1 MSNKIKEELI
11 QHGRKGLRE
20 FVRDDLRT
28 SHLIIGGLVV
38 VGLIVNILLPN
49 GWTVWPFVVAAGI
62 LLTIHEAAERN
73 GTGVP
78 PMHVYALFFGGMIAW
93 LAVVMLISAT
103 NPFVLIIGIA
113 AVVYYAGKGY
123 MHEREKAKLIFYRR
137 KEGLCVHCG
146 ERYNPENEMCD
157 HCGEEP
163 DPMGT
168 QLQRVAGVARNRAN
182 NQSVERA
189 RAALKPESTAATA
202 SRREKALIA
211 QRQAS
216 KPNAFKR
223 K

>member
-1 MSNKIKEELI
+1 MSKIKQELV
-11 QHGRKGLRE
+11 QHGRKGLAE

-28 SHLIIGGLVV
+28 SHLIIAGLVV
-38 VGLIVNILLPN
+38 IGAIINFFLDY
-49 GWTVWPFVVAAGI
+49 GWTVWPFVVAAAI

-78 PMHVYALFFGGMIAW
+78 PGHVYLLFFGGMIVW
-93 LAVVMLISAT
+93 LVVVMIISAT
-103 NPFVLIIGIA
+103 NPFVLILGVA

-123 MHEREKAKLIFYRR
+123 MHEREKALLIFHRR
-137 KEGLCVHCG
+137 KEGLCIHCG

-163 DPMGT
+163 DPMST
-168 QLQRVAGVARNRAN
+168 QLQRVAGVARNR
-182 NQSVERA
+182 QSNEGVERT
-189 RAALKPESTAATA
+189 RAALKPDSTAATA

-211 QRQAS
+211 RRQAT